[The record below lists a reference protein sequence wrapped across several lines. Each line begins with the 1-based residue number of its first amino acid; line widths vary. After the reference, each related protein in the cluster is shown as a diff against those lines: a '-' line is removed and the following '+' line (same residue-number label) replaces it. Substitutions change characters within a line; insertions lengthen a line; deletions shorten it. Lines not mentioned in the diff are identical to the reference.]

1 MIWSFRWID
10 NNALL
15 LRRIPE
21 CIRATWTVEE
31 LRHFFFISLKNVVWD
46 LDIRTTLSPPPSPT
60 RPCEILLHQHFLCSR
75 GQKRRSCQHFS
86 QHNNSFF
93 PDTALPREITD
104 TQAVGGK
111 LWQAVFPLS
120 HTLSTSLPPP
130 VFLSLSLATYWL
142 SPHVSLLRFRLS
154 LLHRLPRVA
163 ALLRGHPSKFL
174 RLGPCSS

>member
-15 LRRIPE
+15 LQRILK
-21 CIRATWTVEE
+21 CTTATWTVEE
-31 LRHFFFISLKNVVWD
+31 LRHFFFFISLTNVVWD
-46 LDIRTTLSPPPSPT
+46 LDIRTTLPSPH
-60 RPCEILLHQHFLCSR
+60 EILLHQHFLCSR

-130 VFLSLSLATYWL
+130 VFLSLSRNLLTL
-142 SPHVSLLRFRLS
+142 SSCILTSLPSLS
-154 LLHRLPRVA
+154 LTSTP
-163 ALLRGHPSKFL
+163 
-174 RLGPCSS
+174 LGSGSAEGTSL